1 MVGEG
6 GVHAVMSHLDRPGPP
21 EAATLLAEREHL
33 RALLRL
39 MPVGVYIV
47 DARGRLLESNPVAE
61 SIWGGPLPRV
71 ELEGYGIYEGYWP
84 GSGRRLEPH
93 EWALA
98 RTLRD
103 GHPVVN
109 EEVEIV
115 TFDGARRTVLHSTT
129 GLKDAQG
136 IIVGAVAVKVDIT
149 TRRQA
154 EHAEAFLT
162 EATRLLVESLDWE
175 STLQAV
181 ARLATRQLADF
192 CIIDVVGEDGELH
205 RLVAAAREPAHQ
217 PLMTEVLRFPLKVGS
232 PSPLSRVF
240 LEGRPLLL
248 PDISHEMLSTM
259 ARSPEHLRAMEQLG
273 PRSCMAVPLSVGARR
288 VGLLNFILATPGRRY
303 TERELKYA
311 EELARRVAFVV
322 EHARIFREAQ
332 GALRARDT
340 SLALLEAFLA
350 ASPVGMGF
358 VDRELRYVLVNPVLA
373 TLNGKPPEA
382 HLGHSV
388 REVLTEPEEATD
400 VERLLRG
407 IMERGEP
414 LTNRDALVPTRPG
427 LPQRPVHSTY
437 FPVKVGG
444 ETLGV
449 GVTVLDITEQK
460 QVEEGLRFLA
470 EATTR
475 LSSSLDLRTTLESTA
490 RVVAERMADYCMLDM
505 RTEDGKGLERVAAVA
520 RRPGNQPLMESPHLP
535 PAPHPNSPIWR
546 VLESGRAM
554 LMAEVNEVLLE
565 ETIPD
570 ASYRQALARLH
581 PRSVMMVP
589 LIARERTLG
598 VLTVVSQDE
607 ARRYTERDLA
617 IAEDLAWRAALAMD
631 NARLFHQAEQAVEAR
646 DEFVA
651 IATHE
656 LRTPLSALSLQLLA
670 LQRAVDA
677 GRMPTEDKLRQ
688 SLVTARRQTER
699 LEQLVKHLL
708 DVSRISTGRME
719 LELEEVDLAQL
730 VHWVVVRFEEKLT
743 EAGCTAVVHVDAP
756 VVAKVDRLRVEQVVM
771 NLLSNAMKYAAGQP
785 VELHVERRE
794 QTAVLGVRDSGP
806 GITPEMQARIFE
818 RYQRASGTHARE
830 SLGLGLYVARQI
842 ARAHGG
848 ELKVE
853 STPGQGAHFLLHL
866 PLG

>member
-1 MVGEG
+1 
-6 GVHAVMSHLDRPGPP
+6 MSELERAGSP
-21 EAATLLAEREHL
+21 EATALLAEREHL

-61 SIWGGPLPRV
+61 HIWGGPLPRV
-71 ELEGYGIYEGYWP
+71 ELEGYGIFEGYWP
-84 GSGRRLEPH
+84 GSGQRLEAH
-93 EWALA
+93 EWALV

-103 GHPVVN
+103 GQPVVN

-115 TFDGARRTVLHSTT
+115 AFDGARRTVLHSTT
-129 GLKDAQG
+129 VLKDAQAT
-136 IIVGAVAVKVDIT
+136 IVGAVAVKVDIT

-154 EHAEAFLT
+154 KHAEAFLT

-192 CIIDVVGEDGELH
+192 CIIDVVGDDGELR
-205 RLVAAAREPAHQ
+205 RLVAAAHEPAHQ
-217 PLMTEVLRFPLKVGS
+217 PLMAEVLRFPPKVGS

-240 LEGRPLLL
+240 LEGRPLLIPEL
-248 PDISHEMLSTM
+248 
-259 ARSPEHLRAMEQLG
+259 SPELLDTIARTPEHRRAMEQLG
-273 PRSCMAVPLSVGARR
+273 PRACMAVPLSVGARR
-288 VGLLNFILATPGRRY
+288 VGLLNFILATPGRHY

-311 EELARRVAFVV
+311 EELARRVALVV
-322 EHARIFREAQ
+322 EHARLFREAQ

-373 TLNGKPPEA
+373 TMNGKPLEA

-388 REVLTEPEEATD
+388 REVLTEPGEATH
-400 VERLLRG
+400 VEQLLRSV
-407 IMERGEP
+407 MERGEP
-414 LTNRDALVPTRPG
+414 LTNRYTLVPARPG
-427 LPQRPVHSTY
+427 LPPRPVHSTL
-437 FPVKVGG
+437 FPVTVDG
-444 ETLGV
+444 ETLGA

-475 LSSSLDLRTTLESTA
+475 LSSSLDPRTTMESTV
-490 RVVAERMADYCMLDM
+490 RVVVEHMADYCMLDV
-505 RTEDGKGLERVAAVA
+505 RTEEGKSLERVAAAA
-520 RRPGNQPLMESPHLP
+520 RRADTQRVLEEARHLS
-535 PAPHPNSPIWR
+535 PAPHPDSPTWR
-546 VLESGRAM
+546 VLESGRA
-554 LMAEVNEVLLE
+554 LLAAEVGDTLLE
-565 ETIPD
+565 DETLD
-570 ASYRQALARLH
+570 ARFRATLALLR
-581 PRSVMMVP
+581 PRSAMFVP

-617 IAEDLAWRAALAMD
+617 IVENLAWRAALAVD
-631 NARLFHQAEQAVEAR
+631 NARLFHQAELAVQAR

-656 LRTPLSALSLQLLA
+656 LRTPLSALSLQLTA

-677 GRMPTEDKLRQ
+677 GRPPTEEKLRQ
-688 SLVTARRQTER
+688 SLLTARRQTER

-708 DVSRISTGRME
+708 DVSRMTNGR
-719 LELEEVDLAQL
+719 LELEREEVNLSEL
-730 VHWVVVRFEEKLT
+730 VHWVVVRFEEKLA
-743 EAGCTAVVHVDAP
+743 EAGCTAVVLTDAP
-756 VVAKVDRLRVEQVVM
+756 VVARVDRLRVEQVVM
-771 NLLSNAMKYAAGQP
+771 NLLSNAMKYAPGHP
-785 VELHVERRE
+785 VELRVER
-794 QTAVLGVRDSGP
+794 QGDFAVIGVRDFGP
-806 GITPEMQARIFE
+806 GITPEAQARIFE
-818 RYQRASGTHARE
+818 RYQRASGQHSRD
-830 SLGLGLYVARQI
+830 SLGLGLYVAQWI

-848 ELKVE
+848 ELKLE
-853 STPGQGAHFLLHL
+853 STPGQGSHFRLYL

>member
-1 MVGEG
+1 
-6 GVHAVMSHLDRPGPP
+6 MSDSERPGSP
-21 EAATLLAEREHL
+21 EATALLAEREHL

-47 DARGRLLESNPVAE
+47 DAQGRPLESNPTAQ

-71 ELEGYGIYEGYWP
+71 GLEGYGLYEGYWP

-103 GHPVVN
+103 GQPVVN
-109 EEVEIV
+109 EEVDLV
-115 TFDGARRTVLHSTT
+115 AFDGARRTVLHSTT
-129 GLKDAQG
+129 ALKDVQG
-136 IIVGAVAVKVDIT
+136 SIVGAVAVKVDIT

-192 CIIDVVGEDGELH
+192 CIIDVVGDDGELH
-205 RLVAAAREPAHQ
+205 RLVAAAREPADQ
-217 PLMTEVLRFPLKVGS
+217 PLMAELVRHPPKVGG
-232 PSPLSRVF
+232 PSPLARVF
-240 LEGRPLLL
+240 QEGRPLLL
-248 PDISHEMLSTM
+248 PDISREQLGTI
-259 ARSPEHLRAMEQLG
+259 ARTPEHLRVMEQMG
-273 PRSCMAVPLSVGARR
+273 PRACMAVPLSVGARR
-288 VGLLNFILATPGRRY
+288 VGVLNFILATPGRRY

-322 EHARIFREAQ
+322 EHARLFREAQ

-373 TLNGKPPEA
+373 TMNGKPPEA
-382 HLGHSV
+382 HLGHTV
-388 REVLTEPEEATD
+388 REVLREQVEITH
-400 VERLLRG
+400 VERLLHG
-407 IMERGEP
+407 VMERGEP
-414 LTNRDALVPTRPG
+414 LMDRNAVVPARPG
-427 LPQRPVHSTY
+427 LPPRPVHSSF
-437 FPVKVGG
+437 FPVKVDG

-449 GVTVLDITEQK
+449 GVTVMDITEQK

-475 LSSSLDLRTTLESTA
+475 LSSSLDPRTTMESTV
-490 RVVAERMADYCMLDM
+490 RVVVEHLADYCMLDV
-505 RTEDGKGLERVAAVA
+505 RSTDGQGLERMATAARGADTQRVLEES
-520 RRPGNQPLMESPHLP
+520 RRQSA
-535 PAPHPNSPIWR
+535 APHPDSPTWR

-554 LMAEVNEVLLE
+554 LVSEVPENLPEDTSLDVRFRA
-565 ETIPD
+565 T
-570 ASYRQALARLH
+570 LARLR
-581 PRSVMMVP
+581 PRSAMFVP

-607 ARRYTERDLA
+607 TRRYTERDLA
-617 IAEDLAWRAALAMD
+617 FAEDVAWRAALAID
-631 NARLFHQAEQAVEAR
+631 NARLFHQAERAVEAR

-656 LRTPLSALSLQLLA
+656 LRTPLSALSLQLTA

-677 GRMPTEDKLRQ
+677 GRLPTEEKLRE
-688 SLVTARRQTER
+688 SLLTAKRQTER

-719 LELEEVDLAQL
+719 LELEEVDLAEL
-730 VHWVVVRFEEKLT
+730 VRWVVVRFEEKLA
-743 EAGCTAVVHVDAP
+743 EAGCATKVSADTP

-771 NLLSNAMKYAAGQP
+771 NLLSNAMKYAPGQP
-785 VELHVERRE
+785 VEVRVERRG
-794 QTAVLGVRDSGP
+794 TMAVLGVRDFGP
-806 GITPEMQARIFE
+806 GISPEAQARIFE
-818 RYQRASGTHARE
+818 RYQRATGQHSRE

-848 ELKVE
+848 ELDVE
-853 STPGQGAHFLLHL
+853 STPGQGAHFRLHL